1 MSNFFTEVLHDLDGL
16 EQDLLGPDYSYYKQI
31 KSPKEIGM
39 SSDGNIGAMV
49 DDMAGLIAYTKLLV
63 EGGGKASRVDGPLGD
78 RFFLQ
83 TGAKCKDVL
92 TGNQVNRSL
101 YINNVPDGSIPF
113 ISSGM
118 GADFTEFEGLIPGTL
133 SSLANINP
141 LAIFQAFMSGANP
154 DCTATTLETIDAD
167 NNVSTGTGFLTTTDI
182 KNMNPCWFPDHKNP
196 VTGKTRSGCNPS
208 RQGFQNLNEVE
219 TRIGEVSNYIVYLYF
234 ISLLL
239 LFGYIITLSLK
250 KKSS

>member
-16 EQDLLGPDYSYYKQI
+16 EQDLLGPDYLYYKQI

-78 RFFLQ
+78 KFFLQ
-83 TGAKCKDVL
+83 TGAKCKDTQ

-101 YINNVPDGSIPF
+101 YINNVPDGNIPF
-113 ISSGM
+113 ISSGL
-118 GADFTEFEGLIPGTL
+118 GTDFTEFEGLIPGTL
-133 SSLANINP
+133 SNLANINP
-141 LAIFQAFMSGANP
+141 LAIFQAFMSGTNP

-196 VTGKTRSGCNPS
+196 ITGETRSGCNPS
-208 RQGFQNLNEVE
+208 RQGFQNQTGVS
-219 TRIGEVSNYIVYLYF
+219 IGKVSTIVTYLYF
-234 ISLLL
+234 ISLFL
-239 LFGYIITLSLK
+239 LFCYIIKRSQSK
-250 KKSS
+250 K